1 MKPECSEYQ
10 RNIAKSLLG
19 DLTAEESQRLEAHLA
34 TCSQCRSEHESY
46 AQTLGLLKSVDEEPV
61 PRHFFIHP
69 AEKELTPWQSFRLM
83 KLHWQAI
90 TTSLA
95 GLLLLITGGWVM
107 SLTHKDLDVA
117 ALKQDLLK
125 TVEQRNQAA
134 RTLWIE
140 QVRAEIER
148 SNQALTQQQKADLKA
163 ALVRMDSRIAGRMSA
178 AEDRSRQDAQ
188 ALASGIYKT
197 VAQQRAQDLKLINL
211 RFSSIETRNAIE
223 NRQTDEILGTLL
235 QAAEFRA
242 K

>member
-1 MKPECSEYQ
+1 
-10 RNIAKSLLG
+10 
-19 DLTAEESQRLEAHLA
+19 
-34 TCSQCRSEHESY
+34 
-46 AQTLGLLKSVDEEPV
+46 
-61 PRHFFIHP
+61 
-69 AEKELTPWQSFRLM
+69 M